1 MGTLD
6 HESGPIPHHKRVQSV
21 AVNMPVFAAVDIGSN
36 SVRLKISRLQGGKLI
51 DLHEDRAVTRLGELA
66 FRTGYLAPDA
76 MADTVKILR
85 RFHRSAQKAGADRVR
100 VVGTS
105 ALRDARNSQA
115 FLEWVRSA
123 TGWSV
128 DIISGQEEG
137 RLIHLGLVSNL
148 RLPAT
153 PVLMMDLGG
162 GSCELTI
169 SKQGHI
175 KETTSLPLGAVRLTN
190 EFLRHDPPRE
200 GELERLRGFI
210 TRYVGRVAKQIIA
223 SGAKSAIATSGTA
236 AALAA
241 LSQSTTKPAG
251 SIKKGLVTQHS
262 ARRIAKMLA
271 RQSVDDLKKLVGIGP
286 RRAEIIIAG
295 ASVYAEIL
303 ERCKISVFRFSPLGL
318 RDGLL
323 AQIAAEYDSHTRSG
337 KQIES
342 ERWDSV
348 MSAVQHYRVEKDH
361 ALRVRQFALQLFD
374 ALKSCH
380 SLPPGYREL
389 LGASAML
396 YEVGDYINRN
406 GRHRH
411 THYILA
417 NSEMAG
423 YTPDQRSVIAAV
435 ARYMGKTQP
444 LPADVLMKSLLPTEQ
459 EHVRKAICLLRL
471 ARALNLGRSDSVRSV
486 RVLARGAD
494 VKLTL
499 QPKRGMGADLELW
512 AIEKEQLYFR
522 ELFGRTLSAAVA

>member
-1 MGTLD
+1 
-6 HESGPIPHHKRVQSV
+6 
-21 AVNMPVFAAVDIGSN
+21 MPVFAAVDIGSN
-36 SVRLKISRLQGGKLI
+36 SVRLKISRLQGRKLLEI
-51 DLHEDRAVTRLGELA
+51 HEDRAVVRLGELA

-76 MADTVKILR
+76 MAETVKVLR
-85 RFHRSAQKAGADRVR
+85 RFHKSAQKMGADRVR

-123 TGWSV
+123 TGWTV
-128 DIISGQEEG
+128 EIISGQEEG

-169 SKQGHI
+169 SQQGHI

-190 EFLRHDPPRE
+190 EFLRHDPPRS

-210 TRYVGRVAKQIIA
+210 TRYVGRVAQHIST
-223 SGAKSAIATSGTA
+223 SGAKVAIATSGTA

-241 LSQSTTKPAG
+241 LSQGLSKPSARVKPG
-251 SIKKGLVTQHS
+251 FVTQNS
-262 ARRIAKMLA
+262 ARRLATLLA
-271 RQSVDDLKKLVGIGP
+271 RQDVDERKKLSGIGP
-286 RRAEIIIAG
+286 RRAEIIVAG
-295 ASVYAEIL
+295 AEVYAEIL
-303 ERCKISVFRFSPLGL
+303 ERCKVPSFRYSPLGL

-323 AQIAAEYDSHTRSG
+323 AQMAAEYDSHTRSG

-348 MSAVQHYRVEKDH
+348 MAAVHHYRVEKDH
-361 ALRVRQFALQLFD
+361 ALRVREFVLQIFD
-374 ALKSCH
+374 VLKSAH
-380 SLPPGYREL
+380 LLPPEYREL

-423 YTPDQRSVIAAV
+423 YTPEQRLVIAAI

-444 LPADVLMKSLLPTEQ
+444 LPADTPMKSLLPAEQ

-486 RVLARGAD
+486 KIYAREAN

-499 QPKRGMGADLELW
+499 VPKRGMGADLELW
-512 AIEKEQLYFR
+512 AIEKEQIYFR
-522 ELFGRTLSAAVA
+522 ELFGRTLSAAVE

>member
-1 MGTLD
+1 
-6 HESGPIPHHKRVQSV
+6 
-21 AVNMPVFAAVDIGSN
+21 MPVFAAVDIGSN
-36 SVRLKISRLQGGKLI
+36 SVRLKISRLQGSKLI

-76 MADTVKILR
+76 MAETVKVLR
-85 RFHRSAQKAGADRVR
+85 RFHKSAQRLGADRVR

-105 ALRDARNSQA
+105 AMRDARNSQA
-115 FLEWVRSA
+115 FLEWIRSA
-123 TGWSV
+123 TGWTV
-128 DIISGQEEG
+128 EVISGQEEG

-190 EFLRHDPPRE
+190 EFLRHDPPRS
-200 GELERLRGFI
+200 GELERMRGFI
-210 TRYVGRVAKQIIA
+210 TRYVGRVARQI
-223 SGAKSAIATSGTA
+223 SGAGIKATIATSGTA
-236 AALAA
+236 AALAT
-241 LSQSTTKPAG
+241 LSEAAAPAG
-251 SIKKGLVTQHS
+251 RAKKGLVTQHS
-262 ARRIAKMLA
+262 ARRLA
-271 RQSVDDLKKLVGIGP
+271 RTLAQHSIDERKKLIGIGP

-303 ERCKISVFRFSPLGL
+303 ERCKLAGFRYSPLGL

-323 AQIAAEYDSHTRSG
+323 AQMAAEYDSHTRSG

-348 MSAVQHYRVEKDH
+348 LAAVEHYRVEKGH
-361 ALRVRQFALQLFD
+361 ALRVREFALQLFD
-374 ALKSCH
+374 VLKSSH
-380 SLPPGYREL
+380 LLPAEYREL

-396 YEVGDYINRN
+396 YEVGDYVNRN

-423 YTPDQRSVIAAV
+423 YTPEQRDVIATI

-444 LPADVLMKSLLPTEQ
+444 LPADVLMKSHLPAEQ
-459 EHVRKAICLLRL
+459 ERVRKAVCLLRL

-486 RVLARGAD
+486 RVYARGAD

-499 QPKRGMGADLELW
+499 VPKRGMGADLELW

>member
-1 MGTLD
+1 
-6 HESGPIPHHKRVQSV
+6 
-21 AVNMPVFAAVDIGSN
+21 MPVFAAVDIGSN
-36 SVRLKISRLQGGKLI
+36 SVRLKISRLQGSKLI

-85 RFHRSAQKAGADRVR
+85 RFHKSAQRLGADRVR

-105 ALRDARNSQA
+105 AMRDARNSQA
-115 FLEWVRSA
+115 FLEWIRSA
-123 TGWSV
+123 TGWTV
-128 DIISGQEEG
+128 EIISGQEEG

-190 EFLRHDPPRE
+190 EFLRHDPPRN

-210 TRYVGRVAKQIIA
+210 TRYVGRVARHISAAGVKV
-223 SGAKSAIATSGTA
+223 AIATSGTA

-241 LSQSTTKPAG
+241 LSEATAKLPRSA
-251 SIKKGLVTQHS
+251 KKGLVTQHS
-262 ARRIAKMLA
+262 ARRLAKMLA
-271 RQSVDDLKKLVGIGP
+271 RQGVDDRKKLVGIGP

-295 ASVYAEIL
+295 AAVYAEIL
-303 ERCKISVFRFSPLGL
+303 ERCRISGFRYSPLGL

-323 AQIAAEYDSHTRSG
+323 AQMAAEYDSHTRSG

-348 MSAVQHYRVEKDH
+348 MAAVQHYRIEKEH
-361 ALRVRQFALQLFD
+361 ALRVRQFTLQLFD
-374 ALKSCH
+374 VLKSSH
-380 SLPPGYREL
+380 LLPPEYREL

-423 YTPDQRSVIAAV
+423 YTPEQRFVIAAI

-444 LPADVLMKSLLPTEQ
+444 LPADVLMKSLLPAEQ

-486 RVLARGAD
+486 RVYARGAN

-499 QPKRGMGADLELW
+499 VPKRGMGADLELW
-512 AIEKEQLYFR
+512 AIEKEQVYFR
-522 ELFGRTLSAAVA
+522 ELFGRTLSAAVE

>member
-1 MGTLD
+1 
-6 HESGPIPHHKRVQSV
+6 
-21 AVNMPVFAAVDIGSN
+21 MPVFAAVDIGSN
-36 SVRLKISRLQGGKLI
+36 SVRLKISRLQGSKLI

-85 RFHRSAQKAGADRVR
+85 RFHKAAQKLGADRVR
-100 VVGTS
+100 AVGTS
-105 ALRDARNSQA
+105 AMRDARNSQA

-123 TGWSV
+123 TGWNLE
-128 DIISGQEEG
+128 IISGQEEG

-190 EFLRHDPPRE
+190 EFLRHDPPRS
-200 GELERLRGFI
+200 GELERMRGFI
-210 TRYVGRVAKQIIA
+210 TRYVGRVAAQISRAGIKA
-223 SGAKSAIATSGTA
+223 TIATSGTA

-241 LSQSTTKPAG
+241 LSEATAKPPG
-251 SIKKGLVTQHS
+251 SSKKGLVTQHS
-262 ARRIAKMLA
+262 ARRLVKILA
-271 RQSVDDLKKLVGIGP
+271 QQSVDERKKLAGIGP

-303 ERCKISVFRFSPLGL
+303 ERCRLSGFRYSPLGL

-323 AQIAAEYDSHTRSG
+323 AQMAAEYDIHTRSG

-348 MSAVQHYRVEKDH
+348 MAAVQHYRVEEDH
-361 ALRVRQFALQLFD
+361 ALGVREFALQLFD
-374 ALKSCH
+374 VLKSCH
-380 SLPPGYREL
+380 LLPPEYREL

-423 YTPDQRSVIAAV
+423 YTPEQRMVIATI

-444 LPADVLMKSLLPTEQ
+444 LPADVLMKSLLLSEQ
-459 EHVRKAICLLRL
+459 ERVRKAVCLLRL

-486 RVLARGAD
+486 RIYARGAD

-499 QPKRGMGADLELW
+499 VPKRGMGADLELW

-522 ELFGRTLSAAVA
+522 ELFGRTLSATVA

>member
-1 MGTLD
+1 
-6 HESGPIPHHKRVQSV
+6 
-21 AVNMPVFAAVDIGSN
+21 MPVFAAVDIGSN
-36 SVRLKISRLQGGKLI
+36 SVRLKISRLQGRRLVEI
-51 DLHEDRAVTRLGELA
+51 LEDRAVVRLGELA
-66 FRTGYLAPDA
+66 FRTGYLSPDA
-76 MADTVKILR
+76 MAETVKVLR
-85 RFHRSAQKAGADRVR
+85 RFHKAAQRAGADRVR

-123 TGWSV
+123 TGWNV

-148 RLPAT
+148 RLPTT

-200 GELERLRGFI
+200 GELERLRGFV
-210 TRYVGRVAKQIIA
+210 TRYVGRVAQGISA
-223 SGAKSAIATSGTA
+223 SGVKKAIATSGTA
-236 AALAA
+236 ASLAA
-241 LSQSTTKPAG
+241 LSEGKVDP
-251 SIKKGLVTQHS
+251 KKGYVSRDS
-262 ARRIAKMLA
+262 ARRVAKQLA
-271 RQSVDDLKKLVGIGP
+271 GMSVDGRKKLSGIGP

-295 ASVYAEIL
+295 AVVYAEIL
-303 ERCKISVFRFSPLGL
+303 DRCKLPGFRYSPLGL

-323 AQIAAEYDSHTRSG
+323 AQMAAEYDSHTRSG

-348 MSAVQHYRVEKDH
+348 MAAVEHYRVEKEH
-361 ALRVRQFALQLFD
+361 ALRVREFALQLFD
-374 ALKSCH
+374 VLKTVH
-380 SLPPGYREL
+380 LLPPEFREL
-389 LGASAML
+389 LGTAAML

-423 YTPDQRSVIAAV
+423 YTPEQRTAIAAI
-435 ARYMGKTQP
+435 ARYMGKTRP
-444 LPADVLMKSLLPTEQ
+444 MPADSPMKFLQLIEQ
-459 EHVRKAICLLRL
+459 ENVRKTICLLRL

-486 RVLARGAD
+486 RIYARAAN

-499 QPKRGMGADLELW
+499 VPKRGMGADLELW
-512 AIEKEQLYFR
+512 AIEKEQPYFR
-522 ELFGRTLSAAVA
+522 ELFGRTLSAAVE